1 LGVDISAFVAFGA
14 GLLSFFSPC
23 VVPLLPAY
31 ISFVTGATAEEILT
45 RPPRLRAIL
54 PQIVLFCLGFSAVFV
69 LLGLAATTA
78 AHELLRLRPI
88 ARWVGGSVVL
98 LFGIHLIGIVEFR
111 FLQVERKLHLRERPA
126 HALAAFVIGV
136 AFAFGW
142 TPCSGPVL
150 ASILAYAGTRETM
163 AEGVLLLVLY
173 SLGLAVP
180 FLCMG
185 FALGSCLRWLRK
197 AQALAR
203 WASVVSGVLLIV
215 LGLLLITDN
224 FDLLYRLV

>member
-1 LGVDISAFVAFGA
+1 
-14 GLLSFFSPC
+14 
-23 VVPLLPAY
+23 
-31 ISFVTGATAEEILT
+31 
-45 RPPRLRAIL
+45 
-54 PQIVLFCLGFSAVFV
+54 
-69 LLGLAATTA
+69 
-78 AHELLRLRPI
+78 
-88 ARWVGGSVVL
+88 VGGSVVL

-142 TPCSGPVL
+142 TPCSGPIL

-180 FLCMG
+180 FLGMG
-185 FALGSCLRWLRK
+185 FALGSCLRWLRR
-197 AQALAR
+197 ARVLAR